1 MSFVD
6 PKKRC
11 QKAFPNGQCPE
22 EAIANGLCWKHGGTA
37 AQGRADTR
45 LYRLGKAEANDTY
58 GNMLGQDYKNLRDEI
73 AITRTVLQEWLTT
86 YTEDARLELHT
97 PVVQNL
103 VTTIGKLMGQ
113 AHQLEQSM
121 GLLVG
126 EADLQEFAV
135 TCIKIIDEE
144 MDGIPDKE
152 DRMES
157 IASRIVEALTAPKK
171 EEK

>member
-1 MSFVD
+1 MSYVD
-6 PKKRC
+6 PRKRC
-11 QKAFPNGQCPE
+11 QKTLPNGQCGE

-37 AQGRADTR
+37 AQGKIDNR

-58 GNMLGQDYKNLRDEI
+58 GDMLGQGYKNLRDEI
-73 AITRTVLQEWLTT
+73 AVTRTILQEWLST
-86 YTEDARLELHT
+86 YTADARLELHT
-97 PVVQNL
+97 PVVQDL

-144 MDGIPDKE
+144 LDGVPDKE
-152 DRMES
+152 NKMEA
-157 IASRIVEALTAPKK
+157 IASRIIEALTPKK